1 MSATKKQTAVQWLVE
16 KLMKGDFVN
25 NPDELIEQAK
35 AMEKEQIMDAYEQ
48 GESDG
53 YKQFIINIDKRY
65 ESFEQYY
72 KETYERN
79 EKTDRS

>member
-35 AMEKEQIMDAYEQ
+35 AMEKEQIVDAYT
-48 GESDG
+48 DG
-53 YKQFIINIDKRY
+53 YSDSDNKL
-65 ESFEQYY
+65 SFNKQYY
-72 KETYERN
+72 IENYETIR
-79 EKTDRS
+79 KP